1 MIDGFRYSKCQNQD
15 NEKVNRV
22 LNASTY
28 HEYNKL
34 ACRVCAKYKAGT
46 YAFVKKESKTLFY
59 DF

>member
-1 MIDGFRYSKCQNQD
+1 MSKPAH
-15 NEKVNRV
+15 EKVNRV